1 MKTLEVKPKPL
12 AGQLTF
18 DGDTVIKNNSES
30 KYGECKIVTL
40 PRLLFSVGMFWRT
53 PNNMPNDHWS
63 CVPYDPK
70 FVKTQEEPWDSFKNF
85 RSKHLDLDVSMKFAK
100 TEGDSEPYPKV
111 NLYSNTLKWLDTWA
125 SVVVGTVSRPVFK
138 GSLWKN
144 LKPPKKKLT
153 RHYRKIHFETD
164 FDMAEVEI
172 WSSYRKRAGAKITVQ
187 SGELSMTH
195 KLTLV
200 PWPPVEIV
208 DVDGNIQ
215 YVTLS
220 RRPRTVWSTEK
231 CKAHFHDIQG
241 TLMGSLDSMEENAY
255 DRDPN
260 QRSPEHFLFS
270 VNEVEYRQR
279 GEMSLSTESLNSTN
293 SRDSK
298 LYTHWIVISDF
309 KASINIDTRTLIL
322 AFIEQYEN
330 TRALKRDLSS
340 EALKTISLEGEGT
353 KKSPRGT
360 LIFECSPNQSND
372 DLLSQFDEDQ
382 VTIVTSDDKSSSS
395 KEKLAAEQACSD
407 TDIKTRQWSIQMTNG
422 QLAMQGPELN
432 GFIVLT
438 TGKCQVLGTEHW
450 PVLRGGEFFSK
461 LSWTC
466 IVEHVQYFATVNEA
480 PECSIPWL
488 DESIVSAKR
497 SRYNSTQ
504 DPEDPENLINDI
516 EEQDESLKGIVREVY
531 KFDTKQCATQLQ
543 RIVSRCG
550 CLLSFV
556 SFGSQPIEDTH
567 SSTEDLQYTTE
578 NMYSSDLLSAFSLRH
593 KSLEVATNTH
603 QYKMII
609 DCVNNLLLR
618 TEGSK
623 RSSIGRLL
631 HAFSLMRSGEDEAR
645 KTIAAYQK
653 EIRECIARIRDLER
667 HLYDLNVMGVPNP
680 DKIDKTPKVLE
691 TEKQK
696 LNNSRVKLRLTISA
710 FKEFKSKEGALFKDQ
725 VEDQL
730 MEVRKNEIC
739 IDDASWTLTGEC
751 GQVPIMEVN
760 IQGGFAYSRTVYSTS
775 SSSET
780 DQSPDF
786 SSGHKFTL
794 GHFCIRNLQN
804 DLNPQNV
811 LFPMNDNNEGGNMNH
826 RHCLRVY
833 LSQQHNPV
841 GGIIINHHLE
851 MNLVPLVLRFET
863 AFWREIQKFFV
874 GEDKHDEGIHD
885 YDDLDDSSSINP
897 LAFEIRAQNSKRD
910 KKFKFGSKRNVRTA
924 AAEPHKALDEM
935 SERSKKRFFNFVKIQ
950 QFPILISYK
959 GKITVNEKTVLF
971 PDIEIKER
979 TQTWKELALE
989 IKRISVPKVALSLG
1003 KLKQSYSA
1011 PIPVLST
1018 LGVGSNSNVDESA
1031 RNQEV
1036 YRFLTGSEADA
1047 APKKKRGLSLSL
1059 RRNKPKKAAP
1069 PIPARPTQVPNDQFV
1084 KEVDNPG
1091 EWEDNTLG
1099 DRMNV
1104 LKAMSAEPV
1113 TPTDLQHPVT
1123 MVTVA
1128 EGNEN
1133 IIQINPGAQDFGGQ
1147 LG

>member
-1 MKTLEVKPKPL
+1 M
-12 AGQLTF
+12 
-18 DGDTVIKNNSES
+18 IKNNSES

-40 PRLLFSVGMFWRT
+40 PRMSLGVGMLWRT
-53 PNNMPNDHWS
+53 ANNLPNDHWD

-70 FVKTQEEPWDSFKNF
+70 FVKPQEEPWDSFKNF
-85 RSKHLDLDVSMKFAK
+85 RSLNLDLDISVKFAK
-100 TEGDSEPYPKV
+100 ADTDSETDRYPKV
-111 NLYSNTLKWLDTWA
+111 NLYSHTLKWLDTWA
-125 SVVVGTVSRPVFK
+125 SVVIGTVSRPVFK

-164 FDMAEVEI
+164 FDKAEVEI
-172 WSSYRKRAGAKITVQ
+172 WSSYRKRAGAKITMQ

-195 KLTLV
+195 KLALV
-200 PWPPVEIV
+200 PWPPIEQL
-208 DVDGNIQ
+208 DSEGNIQ
-215 YVTLS
+215 YVTLT
-220 RRPRTVWSTEK
+220 RRPRAMWSTEK
-231 CKAHFHDIQG
+231 CSAHFHDIEG
-241 TLMGSLDSMEENAY
+241 TLMGSLDSMSESAY

-270 VNEVEYRQR
+270 IDEVEYRQR

-298 LYTHWIVISDF
+298 LYTHWIVISDV

-407 TDIKTRQWSIQMTNG
+407 SDIKTRQWSIQMTNG

-432 GFIVLT
+432 GFIMLT

-461 LSWTC
+461 FSWTC
-466 IVEHVQYFATVNEA
+466 IVEHVQYFATVDEA

-488 DESIVSAKR
+488 DESMITAKR

-504 DPEDPENLINDI
+504 DPDAPESIMNDF
-516 EEQDESLKGIVREVY
+516 EEQEESLKGIVREVN
-531 KFDTKQCATQLQ
+531 KLDTKQCATQLQ

-556 SFGSQPIEDTH
+556 SFGSQPIEDSH
-567 SSTEDLQYTTE
+567 SSTEDLQYTAE

-593 KSLEVATNTH
+593 KGLEVATNTH

-653 EIRECIARIRDLER
+653 EVRESIARIKDMER
-667 HLYDLNVMGVPNP
+667 HLYDLNVLGVPNP
-680 DKIDKTPKVLE
+680 DRIDKTQRVLE
-691 TEKQK
+691 AEKQK
-696 LNNSRVKLRLTISA
+696 LNNKRVRLRLTISA
-710 FKEFKSKEGALFKDQ
+710 FKEFKTKEGAIYKDQ

-760 IQGGFAYSRTVYSTS
+760 IQGGFAYSRTVYSTAS
-775 SSSET
+775 SNEA

-811 LFPMNDNNEGGNMNH
+811 LFPMSDGNDDGGNLNY

-851 MNLVPLVLRFET
+851 INLVPLVLRFET
-863 AFWREIQKFFV
+863 TFWREIQKFFV
-874 GEDKHDEGIHD
+874 GEDRKDDDGLPD

-910 KKFKFGSKRNVRTA
+910 KKFKFGSKRNVRTVS
-924 AAEPHKALDEM
+924 AEPHKALDEM

-1031 RNQEV
+1031 RTQEV
-1036 YRFLTGSEADA
+1036 YRFLTGSEADVPA
-1047 APKKKRGLSLSL
+1047 KKKRGLSLSL
-1059 RRNKPKKAAP
+1059 RRNKPKKTAP

-1099 DRMNV
+1099 DRINV

-1113 TPTDLQHPVT
+1113 TPTDIQTAPSILD
-1123 MVTVA
+1123 
-1128 EGNEN
+1128 ENEN
-1133 IIQINPGAQDFGGQ
+1133 VIQINPVAHDFSDQ

>member
-1 MKTLEVKPKPL
+1 
-12 AGQLTF
+12 
-18 DGDTVIKNNSES
+18 
-30 KYGECKIVTL
+30 
-40 PRLLFSVGMFWRT
+40 
-53 PNNMPNDHWS
+53 
-63 CVPYDPK
+63 
-70 FVKTQEEPWDSFKNF
+70 
-85 RSKHLDLDVSMKFAK
+85 
-100 TEGDSEPYPKV
+100 
-111 NLYSNTLKWLDTWA
+111 
-125 SVVVGTVSRPVFK
+125 
-138 GSLWKN
+138 
-144 LKPPKKKLT
+144 
-153 RHYRKIHFETD
+153 
-164 FDMAEVEI
+164 
-172 WSSYRKRAGAKITVQ
+172 
-187 SGELSMTH
+187 
-195 KLTLV
+195 
-200 PWPPVEIV
+200 
-208 DVDGNIQ
+208 
-215 YVTLS
+215 
-220 RRPRTVWSTEK
+220 
-231 CKAHFHDIQG
+231 
-241 TLMGSLDSMEENAY
+241 
-255 DRDPN
+255 
-260 QRSPEHFLFS
+260 
-270 VNEVEYRQR
+270 
-279 GEMSLSTESLNSTN
+279 
-293 SRDSK
+293 
-298 LYTHWIVISDF
+298 
-309 KASINIDTRTLIL
+309 
-322 AFIEQYEN
+322 
-330 TRALKRDLSS
+330 
-340 EALKTISLEGEGT
+340 
-353 KKSPRGT
+353 
-360 LIFECSPNQSND
+360 
-372 DLLSQFDEDQ
+372 
-382 VTIVTSDDKSSSS
+382 
-395 KEKLAAEQACSD
+395 
-407 TDIKTRQWSIQMTNG
+407 
-422 QLAMQGPELN
+422 
-432 GFIVLT
+432 
-438 TGKCQVLGTEHW
+438 
-450 PVLRGGEFFSK
+450 
-461 LSWTC
+461 
-466 IVEHVQYFATVNEA
+466 
-480 PECSIPWL
+480 
-488 DESIVSAKR
+488 
-497 SRYNSTQ
+497 
-504 DPEDPENLINDI
+504 
-516 EEQDESLKGIVREVY
+516 
-531 KFDTKQCATQLQ
+531 
-543 RIVSRCG
+543 
-550 CLLSFV
+550 
-556 SFGSQPIEDTH
+556 
-567 SSTEDLQYTTE
+567 
-578 NMYSSDLLSAFSLRH
+578 
-593 KSLEVATNTH
+593 
-603 QYKMII
+603 
-609 DCVNNLLLR
+609 
-618 TEGSK
+618 
-623 RSSIGRLL
+623 
-631 HAFSLMRSGEDEAR
+631 
-645 KTIAAYQK
+645 
-653 EIRECIARIRDLER
+653 
-667 HLYDLNVMGVPNP
+667 
-680 DKIDKTPKVLE
+680 
-691 TEKQK
+691 
-696 LNNSRVKLRLTISA
+696 LTISA